1 MAENGAEGSQ
11 AMHDEQFDKLQK
23 WAVESGVAPESVQPP
38 EAGSGPTGAASP
50 PSPPGAEGESAKQP
64 DTPAAWFSAKFP
76 SLEARRGLAVEEVR
90 PPKDEGRPYVKDV
103 GEDFLAATLG

>member
-11 AMHDEQFDKLQK
+11 AMPDEQFDKLQK
-23 WAVESGVAPESVQPP
+23 WAEESGVAPESVQPP
-38 EAGSGPTGAASP
+38 EAGSGPMGAASP
-50 PSPPGAEGESAKQP
+50 PSPPGAEGESAKQAGTPTPPLP

-90 PPKDEGRPYVKDV
+90 PPKDEGRPYVK
-103 GEDFLAATLG
+103 